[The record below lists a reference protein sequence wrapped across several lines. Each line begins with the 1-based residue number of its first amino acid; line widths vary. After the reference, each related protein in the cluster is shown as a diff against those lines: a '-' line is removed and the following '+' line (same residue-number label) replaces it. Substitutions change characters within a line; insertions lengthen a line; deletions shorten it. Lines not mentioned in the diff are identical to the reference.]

1 MHAYKLTRKH
11 IFMTN
16 HHSGRLEIICGSMF
30 SGKTEELL
38 RRLRRAEIAKRRVLT
53 IKNNIDTRNATTIIT
68 SHNGTHREAHTLENT
83 PAMVKMITKM
93 AETVDVIGIDEIQ
106 FFSAEIIP
114 AIRALVGQGKK
125 VMVAGLDL
133 DFRGEPFPTVATLL
147 ALADEAVKLCAI
159 CMSCGET
166 AHFTQRIVNGSPAS
180 YYDPIILVGAAE
192 FYEARCRAC
201 FVLRDNPHPHMHA
214 ASPKNPMGLPI

>member
-1 MHAYKLTRKH
+1 
-11 IFMTN
+11 MTHN
-16 HHSGRLEIICGSMF
+16 HHGRLEVVCGSMF

-83 PAMVKMITKM
+83 PEMVKMITKM
-93 AETVDVIGIDEIQ
+93 AETADVIGIDEIQ

-114 AIRALVGQGKK
+114 AIRSLVSQGKK

-133 DFRGEPFPTVATLL
+133 DFRGEPFATVASLL
-147 ALADEAVKLCAI
+147 ALADEITKLAAI

-166 AHFTQRIVNGSPAS
+166 AHYTQRIINGSPAS

-192 FYEARCRAC
+192 FYEARCRTC
-201 FVLRDNPHPHMHA
+201 FILRDNPHPHAHA
-214 ASPKNPMGLPI
+214 PYKKSPLGLSL

>member
-1 MHAYKLTRKH
+1 
-11 IFMTN
+11 MTT
-16 HHSGRLEIICGSMF
+16 HHHGRLEVVCGSMF

-93 AETVDVIGIDEIQ
+93 AETADVIGIDEIQ

-114 AIRALVGQGKK
+114 AIRTLVSQGKK
-125 VMVAGLDL
+125 IMVAGLDL
-133 DFRGEPFPTVATLL
+133 DFRGEPFQTVATLL
-147 ALADEAVKLCAI
+147 ALADEITKLAAI

-166 AHFTQRIVNGSPAS
+166 AHYTQRIINGAPAS

-201 FVLRDNPHPHMHA
+201 FVLRDNPHPHIHA
-214 ASPKNPMGLPI
+214 ANVKSTLGLTL

>member
-1 MHAYKLTRKH
+1 
-11 IFMTN
+11 
-16 HHSGRLEIICGSMF
+16 MF

-53 IKNNIDTRNATTIIT
+53 IKNHIDTRTATTIIT
-68 SHNGTHREAHTLENT
+68 SHNGTHREAHTLENS
-83 PAMVKMITKM
+83 PEIVKMITKM
-93 AETVDVIGIDEIQ
+93 AETADVIGIDEIQ

-114 AIRALVGQGKK
+114 AIRSLVGQGKK

-133 DFRGEPFPTVATLL
+133 DFRGEPFSIVANLL
-147 ALADEAVKLCAI
+147 ALADDILKLSAI

-166 AHFTQRIVNGSPAS
+166 AHFTQRIINGSPAS

-192 FYEARCRAC
+192 FYEARCRSC
-201 FVLRDNPHPHMHA
+201 FILKDNPHPHTHSA
-214 ASPKNPMGLPI
+214 LKKTPTGFAL